1 MKRAYPGEVVERA
14 TPLSSHGRVYRHLCS
29 LSIGVRVR
37 YQLTPLCETFTEYRL
52 VPGSAGLIGDDMM
65 KCFGKQS
72 EYPRTAKAQ
81 WGEAL
86 EHTADIRDSALV
98 HPLRAGHFT

>member
-1 MKRAYPGEVVERA
+1 MAGFTGTSVPCQSEYGYDI
-14 TPLSSHGRVYRHLCS
+14 SSHHD
-29 LSIGVRVR
+29 
-37 YQLTPLCETFTEYRL
+37 TEYCL